1 MARCLGGEVARW
13 RVGCGQVAMW
23 VRLPGGKVVAS
34 WRSGA
39 VASQPASQPTR
50 SLVAHLA
57 EDSQRNPGANHER
70 LNLLRVVRHNSRRT
84 QHSYNDVL
92 GPGL

>member
-1 MARCLGGEVARW
+1 MGEVARRQGGGQLAKW
-13 RVGCGQVAMW
+13 R
-23 VRLPGGKVVAS
+23 GG
-34 WRSGA
+34 
-39 VASQPASQPTR
+39 QPASQPTR

-84 QHSYNDVL
+84 QHSYILFPALWWQFGSQHPEIADNDVL